1 MSTSTQQSPAN
12 QYHSVHAS
20 AGSGKTYHL
29 VTHMVRLLIL
39 GAEPASILAITFTRK
54 AAAEM
59 QQRLLERVFEL
70 AIASDAELD
79 SLLEDSFS
87 LTANDTHRTQAKNL
101 YESLLHTN
109 LGVRTTTFHSF
120 CQDLLRRFPMEADI
134 PPGFELV
141 ERIGYLID
149 EAWNNLENEF
159 TRNPALPVVK
169 HFDVLLTQLGTTKT
183 RSELDKFIAARSEWW
198 ALSSQADFSIEQHCE
213 KLAKKLGII
222 TSEDPVK
229 NYFDNKETQDNLRE
243 YLRLLP
249 LAKVKDHEKCACLID
264 DGLNNQDEVAPR
276 LAKIW
281 SGFFT
286 DKDKPRSRKESDAL
300 KKRLGDSDY
309 ETFLHLHETQCDKLI
324 KVRQQ
329 IHAMETLS
337 LTHAWLHAGKAFV
350 DRYQTIKHNHRNLD
364 FSDLE
369 WQCYCLL
376 NSSDHADWIQYKLDQ
391 RIDHLLV
398 DEFQDTNQTQWQLI
412 LPLLK
417 ELAAATQERQR
428 SVLFVGDSKQSIYRF
443 RRAEPKLFDTAS
455 HWIEKNLGADKQYL
469 SLSWRSSPAVI
480 DFVNRLFDSDGSIP
494 LNDFQTHK
502 TVKTKLSGTVE
513 LLPLSVQENKKTKEL
528 AELRNPLK
536 NPLISVDSEHLIEA
550 EVAAAKIS
558 EIINSKLI
566 INQGDA
572 TRYIDYGDIMI
583 LLRNRN
589 HATDFERALREA
601 HIPYTGTEKGTLLES
616 LEIKDMVNLLQWLIT
631 PFDNHAL
638 AGVLRSPLFSA
649 TEQDLYPL
657 VHHGNWFKKI
667 LEQYTGLSENAS
679 TENTPLVRAAFHLQN
694 WMAQT
699 DTLPVHDLLDRIY
712 SEGNV
717 LERYKANYPGHL
729 QSRVQANL
737 TRFIELALENDSGR
751 YPSLT
756 RFLAWLRL
764 LKQQDR
770 EAPDQPASGSDRN
783 RVKILTIHESKG
795 LESPVVLLL
804 DATTTPRNKGGAS
817 VLIDWPLNQKGNN
830 ETPGHPVDFLISPSA
845 PYPNAHCE
853 ALKNTESEK
862 DSQEEANL
870 LYVAITRAQQYL
882 YISGSGKSKGWYEHI
897 CQRYEISDE
906 MSAETQTPEKCVLET
921 HIGEKNKLAKK
932 TIVPATPIQ
941 TEIQFNPRLQQPIK
955 LVNSQIDISPS
966 KTGPGQKQTERQTG
980 EQTRAT
986 SDNNNKHILDARER
1000 GILIHQMIEALSQQ
1014 PDLSLN
1020 DFCRKHQI
1028 NAQLEYLTDYWKQA
1042 ERTISRF
1049 PEYFI
1054 DDHYQA
1060 AYSEVPV
1067 YYKKEDAIV
1076 NGIIDRLIV
1085 NKDEIIILDYKTQP
1099 LENDKNLDAIASQ
1112 FRSQL
1117 SFYKEGVA
1125 LLYPGHSIKTCVIFT
1140 SLPACIEVFPD

>member
-1 MSTSTQQSPAN
+1 MSTSPQQSLAN

-39 GAEPASILAITFTRK
+39 GTEPASILAITFTRK

-87 LTANDTHRTQAKNL
+87 LAANDTYRAQAKNL
-101 YESLLHTN
+101 YESLLHAN
-109 LGVRTTTFHSF
+109 QGVRTTTFHAF

-141 ERIGYLID
+141 ERTGYLID

-159 TRNPALPVVK
+159 TRNPKLPVVE
-169 HFDVLLTQLGTTKT
+169 HFDVLLTRLGTKET
-183 RSELDKFIAARSEWW
+183 RSVLDKFIAARSEWW
-198 ALSSQADFSIEQHCE
+198 ALSSQADFDIEQHCT
-213 KLAKKLGII
+213 KLAKKLGI
-222 TSEDPVK
+222 TANEDPVK
-229 NYFDNKETQDNLRE
+229 NYFDDKNNIDELRQFTA
-243 YLRLLP
+243 L
-249 LAKVKDHEKCACLID
+249 LAKHKTAEHEKSSRAID
-264 DGLNNQDEVAPR
+264 TALNEENEPAAR
-276 LAKIW
+276 LENVW
-281 SGFFT
+281 SAFFT
-286 DKDKPRSRKESDAL
+286 QGNSPRARKEKKSLL
-300 KKRLGDSDY
+300 KSLGPEGC
-309 ETFLHLHETQCDKLI
+309 ETFLQLHETQCDKLI
-324 KVRQQ
+324 KVCQQ
-329 IHAMETLS
+329 IHALETLS
-337 LTHAWLHAGKAFV
+337 LTRAWLHAGKTFV
-350 DRYQTIKHNHRNLD
+350 DRYQKIKHNHRNLD

-469 SLSWRSSPAVI
+469 SVSWRSSPAVI
-480 DFVNRLFDSDGSIP
+480 NFVNRLFDDDGSIP

-502 TVKTKLSGTVE
+502 TVKTKLNGTVE
-513 LLPLSVQENKKTKEL
+513 LLPLSIQKNKKTKEL
-528 AELRNPLK
+528 TEFRNPLK
-536 NPLISVDSEHLIEA
+536 NPLVSVDSEHLIEA
-550 EVAAAKIS
+550 ELAAAKIS
-558 EIINSKLI
+558 EIIDNKLI

-572 TRYIDYGDIMI
+572 ARYIDYGDIMI
-583 LLRNRN
+583 LLRNRT
-589 HATDFERALREA
+589 HAADYERSLRAA
-601 HIPYTGTEKGTLLES
+601 HIPYVGTERGTLLES

-657 VHHGNWFKKI
+657 VNHGNWFEKI
-667 LEQYTGLSENAS
+667 LEHYTDLSESAS
-679 TENTPLVRAAFHLQN
+679 SENTPLVRAAFHLQN
-694 WMAQT
+694 WMTQA

-795 LESPVVLLL
+795 LESPMVLLL
-804 DATTTPRNKGGAS
+804 DATTTPRNHGGAS
-817 VLIDWPLNQKGNN
+817 VLIDWPLNQNGNN

-853 ALKNTESEK
+853 ALKNAESEK

-870 LYVAITRAQQYL
+870 LYVAVTRAQQYL

-897 CQRYEISDE
+897 CQRYEVSDE
-906 MSAETQTPEKCVLET
+906 TSVETQTPEKYVLET

-932 TIVPATPIQ
+932 ITEPATPVQ
-941 TEIQFNPRLQQPIK
+941 TEIQFNPRLQQPVQ
-955 LVNSQIDISPS
+955 LVKSQIDISPS
-966 KTGPGQKQTERQTG
+966 ETTHGKKQAEQQAG

-986 SDNNNKHILDARER
+986 SDNNNKHALDARER

-1020 DFCRKHQI
+1020 DFCRKHRVSE
-1028 NAQLEYLTDYWKQA
+1028 QLEYLTDYWQQA
-1042 ERTISRF
+1042 EQTISNF
-1049 PEYFI
+1049 PDYFI
-1054 DDHYQA
+1054 DDHYQF
-1060 AYSEVPV
+1060 AYNEVPV
-1067 YYKKEDAIV
+1067 YYKKEDVVV

-1085 NKDEIIILDYKTQP
+1085 NKDEIVIIDYKTQP
-1099 LENDKNLDAIASQ
+1099 LENDKNLDTIARQ

-1125 LLYPGHSIKTCVIFT
+1125 LLYPGRSIKTCLIFT
-1140 SLPACIEVFPD
+1140 SLPACVEVFPD